1 MLKNPVTL
9 IPRTIWLD
17 PVISLLIVIGIVIGT
32 WSLLRD
38 SLRLALSAVPAHI
51 EVIVV
56 EPICA
61 NVLASRISRSAYL
74 GHEYNRGC
82 LDRPFG
88 NARRI
93 PR

>member
-56 EPICA
+56 ET
-61 NVLASRISRSAYL
+61 YL
-74 GHEYNRGC
+74 RQCPGVT
-82 LDRPFG
+82 DFT
-88 NARRI
+88 I
-93 PR
+93 